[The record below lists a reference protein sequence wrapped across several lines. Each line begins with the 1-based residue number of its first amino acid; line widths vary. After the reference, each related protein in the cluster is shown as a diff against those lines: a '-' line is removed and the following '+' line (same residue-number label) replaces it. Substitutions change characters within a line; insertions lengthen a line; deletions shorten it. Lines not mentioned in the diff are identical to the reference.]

1 MNLTELTTTTTESS
15 LCSTSCHSNKA
26 TVRSQHSQECHDPRR
41 QCFLPLAAK
50 KNYTY
55 RKNLWSVGRARRREN
70 PVSVSLAWL
79 VLRDTVAGENPTLR
93 MQQRQNCI
101 LSEDQHSFFVTL
113 TFDLLA

>member
-1 MNLTELTTTTTESS
+1 
-15 LCSTSCHSNKA
+15 
-26 TVRSQHSQECHDPRR
+26 
-41 QCFLPLAAK
+41 
-50 KNYTY
+50 
-55 RKNLWSVGRARRREN
+55 
-70 PVSVSLAWL
+70 